1 MASKKAEPI
10 IKKIRLDHDGGIT
23 IFYGDKEKFGRCIH
37 DMKEFCGVWCPL
49 FPIPTQVGNPPSVS
63 DARWFLRFVCHG
75 YEQGVY
81 VEVKM

>member
-49 FPIPTQVGNPPSVS
+49 FQVPEIGDLNW
-63 DARWFLRFVCHG
+63 DRRFLRFVCHG
-75 YEQGVY
+75 YEQGVW

>member
-1 MASKKAEPI
+1 MVSKKTEPI
-10 IKKIRLDHDGGIT
+10 TKKIRLDHDGGIT

-49 FPIPTQVGNPPSVS
+49 FPVPLIYSNDPWDTK
-63 DARWFLRFVCHG
+63 RFLRFVCHG

>member
-10 IKKIRLDHDGGIT
+10 GKKIRLDHDGGIT

-49 FPIPTQVGNPPSVS
+49 FPVPCKLNT
-63 DARWFLRFVCHG
+63 DKYFLIFVCHG
-75 YEQGVY
+75 YEEGAC